1 MQILVPGANGFVGQA
16 TCTALRQ
23 AGHAVLPAVRVPHGL
38 AGEIVVGDMHA
49 QTDWRAALAGVDA
62 GIDAVVHLAARVH
75 VMNDTAADPLAQ
87 YRSVNVA
94 GTLQLAQQAH
104 AAGVR
109 RFVYV
114 SSIKVNG
121 EERATPY
128 TEADTPAPEDAYA
141 RSKWEAEQGL
151 HKIAAETGLEV
162 VILRPPLVYGPG
174 VGANFLALM
183 RAIARG
189 LPLPLGAL
197 DAQRGRRSMIFVGN
211 LADAIACCVTH
222 PVAAG
227 KTFLLSDGEDIATP
241 ELARRIAAA
250 LGTQARLI
258 PIPARWLK
266 LLVRT
271 AQNLPYGRKI
281 QALARRLTEPLSVD
295 SQAIRRTLGWTPPF
309 TLDEGLR
316 ATAAWFRNRQ

>member
-1 MQILVPGANGFVGQA
+1 MKILVTGANGFIGQA
-16 TCTALRQ
+16 TCAALRQ
-23 AGHAVLPAVRVPHGL
+23 AGHTVLPAVRVPYGL
-38 AGEIVVGDMHA
+38 ADEVVVGNIHA
-49 QTDWRAALAGVDA
+49 QTDWRAALVGV
-62 GIDAVVHLAARVH
+62 DAVVHLAARVH
-75 VMNDTAADPLAQ
+75 LMNDKATDPLAQ

-104 AAGVR
+104 TAGVK
-109 RFVYV
+109 RFVYI

-121 EERATPY
+121 EERATAY

-151 HKIAAETGLEV
+151 QKIAAETGLEV

-189 LPLPLGAL
+189 LPLPLGAI
-197 DAQRGRRSMIFVGN
+197 DEQRSRRSMIFVGN
-211 LADAIACCVTH
+211 LADAIACCVAH
-222 PVAAG
+222 PATAG
-227 KTFLLSDGEDIATP
+227 ETFLVSDGDDVATP

-250 LGTQARLI
+250 LGRQARLI
-258 PIPARWLK
+258 PVPCRWGNMLGRITKK
-266 LLVRT
+266 L
-271 AQNLPYGRKI
+271 PHGRKMS
-281 QALARRLTEPLSVD
+281 ALVRRLTEPLSIN
-295 SQAIRRTLGWTPPF
+295 SQAIRHTLGWTPPF

-316 ATAAWFRNRQ
+316 ATAAWFRNRP

>member
-1 MQILVPGANGFVGQA
+1 MKILVTGANGFVGQA
-16 TCTALRQ
+16 TCAALRQ

-38 AGEIVVGDMHA
+38 AGEIVVGDIHA
-49 QTDWRAALAGVDA
+49 QTDWRTALAGVET
-62 GIDAVVHLAARVH
+62 VVHLAARVH
-75 VMNDTAADPLAQ
+75 VMNDQTADPLAQ
-87 YRSVNVA
+87 YRAVNVA

-121 EERATPY
+121 EERATAY
-128 TEADTPAPEDAYA
+128 TEADTPVPEDAYGC
-141 RSKWEAEQGL
+141 SKWEAEQGL

-183 RAIARG
+183 RAVARG
-189 LPLPLGAL
+189 LPLPLGAI
-197 DAQRGRRSMIFVGN
+197 DEQHSRRSMIFVGN
-211 LADAIACCVTH
+211 LADAIVCCATH
-222 PVAAG
+222 PAAAG
-227 KTFLLSDGEDIATP
+227 KTFLLSDGEDLATP
-241 ELARRIAAA
+241 ALARRIAAA

-266 LLVRT
+266 LLVRIIH
-271 AQNLPYGRKI
+271 NLPYGRKI
-281 QALARRLTEPLSVD
+281 QALTRRLTEPLSID

>member
-1 MQILVPGANGFVGQA
+1 MKILVTGANGFIGQA
-16 TCTALRQ
+16 TCAALRQ
-23 AGHAVLPAVRVPHGL
+23 AGHTVLPAVRVPYGL
-38 AGEIVVGDMHA
+38 ADEVVVGNIHA

-62 GIDAVVHLAARVH
+62 VVHLAARVH
-75 VMNDTAADPLAQ
+75 LMNDKATDPLAQ

-104 AAGVR
+104 TAGVK
-109 RFVYV
+109 RFVYI

-121 EERATPY
+121 EERATAY

-151 HKIAAETGLEV
+151 QKIAAETGLEV

-189 LPLPLGAL
+189 LPLPLGAI
-197 DAQRGRRSMIFVGN
+197 DEQRSRRSMIFVGN
-211 LADAIACCVTH
+211 LADAIACCVAH
-222 PVAAG
+222 PATAG
-227 KTFLLSDGEDIATP
+227 ETFLVSDGDDVATP

-250 LGTQARLI
+250 LGRQARLI
-258 PIPARWLK
+258 PVPCRWLNMLGRITKK
-266 LLVRT
+266 L
-271 AQNLPYGRKI
+271 PHGRKMS
-281 QALARRLTEPLSVD
+281 ALVRRLTEPLSIN
-295 SQAIRRTLGWTPPF
+295 SQAIRHTLGWTPPF

-316 ATAAWFRNRQ
+316 ATAAWFRNRP